1 MYVLEQPIAAM
12 TQPIEIPG
20 FTYDAVKN
28 RYFKAD
34 PVTQMSGTPKATVVD
49 EERDRMRTKRGQSW
63 YKMLEKR
70 RLTGH
75 LDVR

>member
-1 MYVLEQPIAAM
+1 MA
-12 TQPIEIPG
+12 QPIEIPG

-28 RYFKAD
+28 RYFKAG
-34 PVTQMSGTPKATVVD
+34 PLTQINAPPKATVD
-49 EERDRMRTKRGQSW
+49 ERDERIRTRRGQSW